1 MGQEKMQ
8 AFQQRLQEL
17 QKGIS
22 ETDKTSDNTIKVSM
36 NGKMEITELK
46 IDELV
51 TAKELEIILPQLIN
65 TTIVK
70 VSLKIQNAMKLA
82 SQI

>member
-1 MGQEKMQ
+1 MQ

-17 QKGIS
+17 QQNIS
-22 ETDKTSDNTIKVSM
+22 ETDTTLDSKITVTM
-36 NGKMEITELK
+36 NGKVEITELK
-46 IDELV
+46 MDELLSV
-51 TAKELEIILPQLIN
+51 KELEQILPQIIN
-65 TTIVK
+65 STIVK